1 MRKNLFNHSVL
12 SEGYGLKPVPF
23 KTWFLDRFEEEA
35 MTISAASQSSQNSG
49 TRPAIAAILVVSI
62 AATVFLFWLIYVH
75 PAADATHVRL
85 AFLPALN
92 AVLNGLSAI
101 ALLIGYTLIRARRV
115 AAHRAA
121 MITAF
126 GFSTL
131 FLMSYIV
138 HHALHGDV
146 RYPIHAAFRS
156 VYLPLLASHI
166 ILAIVALPLI
176 LVTFFFSLTG
186 RIPQHR
192 KIARYTF
199 PLWLYVSITG
209 VITYAMLRL
218 AQG

>member
-1 MRKNLFNHSVL
+1 
-12 SEGYGLKPVPF
+12 
-23 KTWFLDRFEEEA
+23 
-35 MTISAASQSSQNSG
+35 MTTVAPATS
-49 TRPAIAAILVVSI
+49 TRPAIAAILAISA

-75 PAADATHVRL
+75 PATDASSARF

-92 AVLNGLSAI
+92 ALLNGLSAT
-101 ALLIGYTLIRARRV
+101 ALLIGYIFIRARRI

-131 FLMSYIV
+131 FLVSYIL

-146 RYPIHAAFRS
+146 RYPDHAALRS

-166 ILAIVALPLI
+166 LLAIAALPLI
-176 LVTFFFSLTG
+176 LATFFFSLSG

-192 KIARYTF
+192 KVARWTF
-199 PLWLYVSITG
+199 PLWLYVSVTG
-209 VITYAMLRL
+209 VVTYVMLRL

>member
-1 MRKNLFNHSVL
+1 
-12 SEGYGLKPVPF
+12 
-23 KTWFLDRFEEEA
+23 
-35 MTISAASQSSQNSG
+35 MTNPSTN
-49 TRPAIAAILVVSI
+49 TRPAIAAILAVSL
-62 AATVFLFWLIYVH
+62 AATLFLFWLIYVH
-75 PAADATHVRL
+75 PATDAASVRL

-92 AVLNGLSAI
+92 ALLNGLSAT
-101 ALLIGYTLIRARRV
+101 ALLIGFTFIKARRI

-121 MITAF
+121 MTTAF
-126 GFSTL
+126 AFSTF
-131 FLMSYIV
+131 FLVSYIL

-146 RYPIHAAFRS
+146 RYPVHAALRM

-192 KIARYTF
+192 KVARFTF
-199 PLWLYVSITG
+199 PLWLYVSVTG
-209 VITYAMLRL
+209 VITWAMLRL

>member
-1 MRKNLFNHSVL
+1 
-12 SEGYGLKPVPF
+12 
-23 KTWFLDRFEEEA
+23 
-35 MTISAASQSSQNSG
+35 MTTAASQSG
-49 TRPAIAAILVVSI
+49 IRFAIAAILAVSA
-62 AATVFLFWLIYVH
+62 AATAFLFWLIYLH
-75 PAADATHVRL
+75 PATDSASARF

-92 AVLNGLSAI
+92 ALLNGLSAVS
-101 ALLIGYTLIRARRV
+101 LLIGYTFIRAHHIH
-115 AAHRAA
+115 AHRAA

-131 FLMSYIV
+131 FLVSYIL

-146 RYPIHAAFRS
+146 RYPAHAALRS

-166 ILAIVALPLI
+166 ILAVVALPLI

-192 KIARYTF
+192 KVARWTF

-209 VITYAMLRL
+209 VVTWAMLRL

>member
-1 MRKNLFNHSVL
+1 MTTA
-12 SEGYGLKPVPF
+12 VP
-23 KTWFLDRFEEEA
+23 
-35 MTISAASQSSQNSG
+35 SSN
-49 TRPAIAAILVVSI
+49 TRSAIAAILAVSV

-75 PAADATHVRL
+75 PASDRSSIQF

-92 AVLNGLSAI
+92 AALNGLSAM
-101 ALLIGYTLIRARRV
+101 ALLIGYTFIRARRIQ
-115 AAHRAA
+115 AHRAA
-121 MITAF
+121 MMTTF
-126 GFSTL
+126 GCSTL
-131 FLMSYIV
+131 FLVSYIL

-146 RYPIHAAFRS
+146 RYPVHAALRS

-166 ILAIVALPLI
+166 ILAVVALPLI

-192 KIARYTF
+192 KVARWTF

-209 VITYAMLRL
+209 VITWAMLRL